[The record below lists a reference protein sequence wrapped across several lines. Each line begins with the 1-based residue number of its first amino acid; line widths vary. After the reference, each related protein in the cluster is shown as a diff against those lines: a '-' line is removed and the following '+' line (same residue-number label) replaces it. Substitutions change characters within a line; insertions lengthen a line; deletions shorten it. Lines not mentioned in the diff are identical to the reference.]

1 MQIHAYTHLTV
12 GARSASVCLDCAA
25 YNADCNLPCVRGL
38 QARHPSE
45 RRLSYQHFLEAVQ
58 LLSQKKQV
66 HMEVC
71 DRCGITCKEKGALV
85 ARLESAPG
93 TPRYLLR
100 ARSTMSS
107 TDGAPVVLPC
117 AVLTGGGTA
126 MRGPGTAAR
135 GTDWR
140 GLYWQGLQLSSRAQP
155 PPPPPRS
162 ASPRSSRS

>member
-1 MQIHAYTHLTV
+1 MRGSQFAQLVKDVRLVDGKNLTPLDVEFIFNKVMIMMMMSLKSAACVILRCCNHMQIHAYTHLTV

-71 DRCGITCKEKGALV
+71 DRCGITCKEKGV
-85 ARLESAPG
+85 CRK
-93 TPRYLLR
+93 
-100 ARSTMSS
+100 
-107 TDGAPVVLPC
+107 
-117 AVLTGGGTA
+117 GGFDFA
-126 MRGPGTAAR
+126 
-135 GTDWR
+135 
-140 GLYWQGLQLSSRAQP
+140 LYWY
-155 PPPPPRS
+155 
-162 ASPRSSRS
+162 